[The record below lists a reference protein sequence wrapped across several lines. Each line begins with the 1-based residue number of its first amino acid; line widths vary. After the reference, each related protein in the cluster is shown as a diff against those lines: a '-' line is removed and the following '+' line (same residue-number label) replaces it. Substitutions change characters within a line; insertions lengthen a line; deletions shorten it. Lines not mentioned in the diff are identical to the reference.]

1 MATEL
6 SPHWAGRP
14 GAERRDQGETRK
26 GARIEEAELAGVDVD
41 EHALAAHRGCRLGH
55 TSDGEQGEIAAVLGC
70 SVLAGAAASAIPIC
84 CTRRHSL
91 RVGDTN
97 LLYAGIRCGDALH
110 SFVAGALANYGIA
123 LRRRRSWASAM
134 VEDC

>member
-6 SPHWAGRP
+6 EPALGWSREEGS
-14 GAERRDQGETRK
+14 GIQGETRK

-91 RVGDTN
+91 RVGDPD
-97 LLYAGIRCGDALH
+97 LLYA
-110 SFVAGALANYGIA
+110 
-123 LRRRRSWASAM
+123 
-134 VEDC
+134 

>member
-91 RVGDTN
+91 RVGDPD
-97 LLYAGIRCGDALH
+97 LLYA
-110 SFVAGALANYGIA
+110 
-123 LRRRRSWASAM
+123 
-134 VEDC
+134 